1 MEKQILQIESIG
13 ADEIFN
19 RLERIENAILK
30 NSTSSTVS
38 PDTKTEFLTRK
49 EVAIMLHIS
58 LVTINDWVQKGILKA
73 YKMGNRVYFK
83 ASEVESSMIQKGS
96 IYANR

>member
-73 YKMGNRVYFK
+73 
-83 ASEVESSMIQKGS
+83 
-96 IYANR
+96 